1 MSLSGHLAELSQ
13 KHRVLEQKLH
23 EALVHPSTSNEE
35 VARIKREKLKIK
47 DEIQRLS
54 GDSETQH

>member
-13 KHRVLEQKLH
+13 KHRVLEQKLQD
-23 EALVHPSTSNEE
+23 ALIHPSTSDAEL
-35 VARIKREKLKIK
+35 AQLKREKLKIK

-54 GDSETQH
+54 GKDETQH

>member
-13 KHRVLEQKLH
+13 KHRVLEQKLQD
-23 EALVHPSTSNEE
+23 ALMHPSMSDEE
-35 VARIKREKLKIK
+35 LAQLKREKLKIK

-54 GDSETQH
+54 SKSETQH